1 MQDEGASAA
10 STAKADPNAAT
21 KKGLTVG
28 FLPKQVN
35 NPYFTSADKGGEAA
49 LTDLGS
55 KYKEVGPSS
64 ATDTAGQVSYVNTLT
79 QQQVNAMAVSAQ
91 DPGALCTALKQ
102 AMKND
107 IKVVTYDSDTK
118 ADCRNA
124 FVSQASAEDLGR
136 TEVQLLAEQIGY
148 KGEIAILSAAQ
159 TATNQNTWID
169 FMKDELKDPKYK
181 NIKLVKVAYG
191 NDDAQQSFQQTQGL
205 LQEYPNLKGIIS
217 PTTVGIKAAAQYLSG
232 SKYKG
237 KVKLTGLGT
246 PNDMRK
252 YVKNGTVEG
261 FELWDPSKLGALA
274 AQTAVALVSGQI
286 TGKEGETFKAERHH
300 VHHRQGRRDQP
311 RQADRVHRQEHRPVQ
326 LLVAERYFMQR
337 VCFLLKVRQDKL
349 AEYRERHA
357 AVWPEMLEALSAT
370 GWHNYSLFLRDDGL
384 LVGYLETEDFEAA
397 KAGMEAA
404 EVNARW
410 QAEMGEFFESLDGA
424 RPDEAMKPLTEVFH
438 LA

>member
-1 MQDEGASAA
+1 MRKSSIRRACAALAAGTSLALALTACGGTTKNNSKSDDAGAT
-10 STAKADPNAAT
+10 STAKADPNAAL

-35 NPYFTSADKGGEAA
+35 NPYFTSADKGGEKA
-49 LTDLGS
+49 LTELGS

-102 AMKND
+102 AMKNN

-118 ADCRNA
+118 PDCRNA

-136 TEVQLLAEQIGY
+136 TEVQLLAQQIGY
-148 KGEIAILSAAQ
+148 KGDIAILSAAQ
-159 TATNQNTWID
+159 TATNQNVWID
-169 FMKDELKDPKYK
+169 FMKKELADPKYK

-261 FELWDPSKLGALA
+261 FELWDPSKLGDLA
-274 AQTAVALVSGQI
+274 ARTAVALASGQI
-286 TGKEGETFKAERHH
+286 TGKEGETFKAGSTEYTIGKDG
-300 VHHRQGRRDQP
+300 VITLGKPTVFNAKNIDQ
-311 RQADRVHRQEHRPVQ
+311 
-326 LLVAERYFMQR
+326 FN
-337 VCFLLKVRQDKL
+337 F
-349 AEYRERHA
+349 
-357 AVWPEMLEALSAT
+357 
-370 GWHNYSLFLRDDGL
+370 
-384 LVGYLETEDFEAA
+384 
-397 KAGMEAA
+397 
-404 EVNARW
+404 
-410 QAEMGEFFESLDGA
+410 
-424 RPDEAMKPLTEVFH
+424 
-438 LA
+438 

>member
-1 MQDEGASAA
+1 MRRTSLRHACAAVAAVSSLALALTACGGTTKEDVKNESTGAAA
-10 STAKADPNAAT
+10 SGAKADPNAAL

-49 LTDLGS
+49 LKELGS
-55 KYKEVGPSS
+55 SYKEVGPSS
-64 ATDTAGQVSYVNTLT
+64 ATDTSGQVNYVNTLT
-79 QQQVNAMAVSAQ
+79 QQRVDAMAVSAQ
-91 DPGALCTALKQ
+91 DPGALCPALKQ

-107 IKVVTYDSDTK
+107 IKVVTYDSDTT

-169 FMKDELKDPKYK
+169 FMKEELKDPKYK
-181 NIKLVKVAYG
+181 DVKLVKVAYG
-191 NDDAQQSFQQTQGL
+191 DDDAQKSFQQTQGL

-252 YVKNGTVEG
+252 YVKNGTVDG
-261 FELWDPSKLGALA
+261 FELWDPAKLGELA
-274 AQTAVALVSGQI
+274 ARTAVALVSGQI
-286 TGKEGETFKAERHH
+286 TGKEGETFKA
-300 VHHRQGRRDQP
+300 GD
-311 RQADRVHRQEHRPVQ
+311 
-326 LLVAERYFMQR
+326 
-337 VCFLLKVRQDKL
+337 
-349 AEYRERHA
+349 
-357 AVWPEMLEALSAT
+357 
-370 GWHNYSLFLRDDGL
+370 
-384 LVGYLETEDFEAA
+384 
-397 KAGMEAA
+397 
-404 EVNARW
+404 
-410 QAEMGEFFESLDGA
+410 MGEYTIGKDGVISLG
-424 RPDEAMKPLTEVFH
+424 KPTVFDKKNIDQFNF
-438 LA
+438 

>member
-1 MQDEGASAA
+1 MRKSTLRRSCAALATATSLALALTACGGTTKKDVADEGASAA
-10 STAKADPNAAT
+10 TAGKADPNAAT

-35 NPYFTSADKGGEAA
+35 NPYFTSADKGGEKA
-49 LTDLGS
+49 LKELGS
-55 KYKEVGPSS
+55 SYKEVGPSS

-79 QQQVNAMAVSAQ
+79 QQQVDAMAVSAQ

-107 IKVVTYDSDTK
+107 IKVVTYDSDTTP
-118 ADCRNA
+118 DCRNA

-136 TEVQLLAEQIGY
+136 TEVQLLAKQIDY

-169 FMKDELKDPKYK
+169 FMKDELKKPEYK
-181 NIKLVKVAYG
+181 NMKLVKTAYG

-205 LQEYPNLKGIIS
+205 LQEHPNLKGIIS

-252 YVKNGTVEG
+252 YVKNGTVEA
-261 FELWDPSKLGALA
+261 FELWDPAKLGELA
-274 AQTAVALVSGQI
+274 ARTAVALSSGQI
-286 TGKEGETFKAERHH
+286 TGKEGETFKA
-300 VHHRQGRRDQP
+300 G
-311 RQADRVHRQEHRPVQ
+311 
-326 LLVAERYFMQR
+326 
-337 VCFLLKVRQDKL
+337 
-349 AEYRERHA
+349 
-357 AVWPEMLEALSAT
+357 S
-370 GWHNYSLFLRDDGL
+370 
-384 LVGYLETEDFEAA
+384 
-397 KAGMEAA
+397 
-404 EVNARW
+404 
-410 QAEMGEFFESLDGA
+410 MGEYTIGKDGVISLG
-424 RPDEAMKPLTEVFH
+424 KPTVFD
-438 LA
+438 AENIDQFNF

>member
-1 MQDEGASAA
+1 MRKSTVRRSCAALATATSLALALTACGGTTKKDVANEGASAA
-10 STAKADPNAAT
+10 TAGKADPGAEL

-35 NPYFTSADKGGEAA
+35 NPYFTSADKGGEKA
-49 LTDLGS
+49 LKELGS
-55 KYKEVGPSS
+55 SYKEVGPSS

-79 QQQVNAMAVSAQ
+79 QQQVDAMAVSAQ

-107 IKVVTYDSDTK
+107 IKVVTYDSDTT

-136 TEVQLLAEQIGY
+136 TEVQLLAKQLDY

-169 FMKDELKDPKYK
+169 FMKDELKKPEYK
-181 NIKLVKVAYG
+181 NMKLVKIAYG

-252 YVKNGTVEG
+252 YVKNGTVEA
-261 FELWDPSKLGALA
+261 FELWDPAKLGELA
-274 AQTAVALVSGQI
+274 ARTAVALSSGQI
-286 TGKEGETFKAERHH
+286 TGKEGETFKA
-300 VHHRQGRRDQP
+300 G
-311 RQADRVHRQEHRPVQ
+311 
-326 LLVAERYFMQR
+326 
-337 VCFLLKVRQDKL
+337 
-349 AEYRERHA
+349 
-357 AVWPEMLEALSAT
+357 S
-370 GWHNYSLFLRDDGL
+370 
-384 LVGYLETEDFEAA
+384 
-397 KAGMEAA
+397 
-404 EVNARW
+404 
-410 QAEMGEFFESLDGA
+410 MGEYTIGKDGVISLG
-424 RPDEAMKPLTEVFH
+424 KPTVFD
-438 LA
+438 AENIDQFNF

>member
-1 MQDEGASAA
+1 MRKSSLRRACAALAAVSSLALAATACGGTTKEDVKNESSGSAA
-10 STAKADPNAAT
+10 SAGKANPNAEL

-49 LTDLGS
+49 LKELGS
-55 KYKEVGPSS
+55 NYKEVGPSS
-64 ATDTAGQVSYVNTLT
+64 ATDTSGQVSYVNTLT
-79 QQQVNAMAVSAQ
+79 QQQVDAMAVSAQ

-102 AMKND
+102 AMSNG

-169 FMKDELKDPKYK
+169 YMKKELEDPKYK
-181 NIKLVKVAYG
+181 DMKLVKIAYG
-191 NDDAQQSFQQTQGL
+191 DDDAQKSFQQTQGL
-205 LQEYPNLKGIIS
+205 LQQYPNLKGIIS

-246 PNDMRK
+246 PNDMRS
-252 YVKNGTVEG
+252 YVKNGTVDG
-261 FELWDPSKLGALA
+261 FELWDPAKLGELA
-274 AQTAVALVSGQI
+274 ARAAVAMVSGQI
-286 TGKEGETFKAERHH
+286 TGKEGETFTAGDMGSFTIGKDGVISLGKPTVFDAKNI
-300 VHHRQGRRDQP
+300 DQ
-311 RQADRVHRQEHRPVQ
+311 
-326 LLVAERYFMQR
+326 YNF
-337 VCFLLKVRQDKL
+337 
-349 AEYRERHA
+349 
-357 AVWPEMLEALSAT
+357 
-370 GWHNYSLFLRDDGL
+370 
-384 LVGYLETEDFEAA
+384 
-397 KAGMEAA
+397 
-404 EVNARW
+404 
-410 QAEMGEFFESLDGA
+410 
-424 RPDEAMKPLTEVFH
+424 
-438 LA
+438 

>member
-1 MQDEGASAA
+1 MSLIPAGTRRLTIAVSVVASLALTATACGGGTTKDDVKNEGAGKATAA
-10 STAKADPNAAT
+10 GKADPGAAT

-35 NPYFTSADKGGEAA
+35 NPYFTSADKGGETA
-49 LTDLGS
+49 LKELGS
-55 KYKEVGPSS
+55 SYKEVGPSS

-79 QQQVNAMAVSAQ
+79 QQQVDAMAVSAQ

-107 IKVVTYDSDTK
+107 IKVVTYDSDTN
-118 ADCRNA
+118 AECRNA

-159 TATNQNTWID
+159 TATNQNTWIE

-181 NIKLVKVAYG
+181 DVKLVKVAYG
-191 NDDAQQSFQQTQGL
+191 DDDAQKSFQQTQGL
-205 LQEYPNLKGIIS
+205 LQEFPELKGIIS

-252 YVKNGTVEG
+252 YVKNGTVEA
-261 FELWDPSKLGALA
+261 FELWDPAKLGELA
-274 AQTAVALVSGQI
+274 ARTAVALVSGQI
-286 TGKEGETFKAERHH
+286 TGAEGETFKA
-300 VHHRQGRRDQP
+300 G
-311 RQADRVHRQEHRPVQ
+311 A
-326 LLVAERYFMQR
+326 
-337 VCFLLKVRQDKL
+337 
-349 AEYRERHA
+349 
-357 AVWPEMLEALSAT
+357 
-370 GWHNYSLFLRDDGL
+370 
-384 LVGYLETEDFEAA
+384 
-397 KAGMEAA
+397 
-404 EVNARW
+404 
-410 QAEMGEFFESLDGA
+410 MGEYTIGKDGVINLG
-424 RPDEAMKPLTEVFH
+424 KPTVFN
-438 LA
+438 AENIDQFDF

>member
-1 MQDEGASAA
+1 MRKSSLRRACVALAAVSSLALAATACGGTTKEDVKEESTGSAA
-10 STAKADPNAAT
+10 SAGKADPNAAI

-35 NPYFTSADKGGEAA
+35 NPYFTSADKGGEDA
-49 LTDLGS
+49 LKELGS
-55 KYKEVGPSS
+55 SYKEVGPSS
-64 ATDTAGQVSYVNTLT
+64 ATDTSGQVSYVNTLT
-79 QQQVNAMAVSAQ
+79 QQQVDAMAVSAQ

-169 FMKDELKDPKYK
+169 FMKEELKDAKYK
-181 NIKLVKVAYG
+181 DIKLVKVAYG

-261 FELWDPSKLGALA
+261 FELWDPAKLGELA
-274 AQTAVALVSGQI
+274 ARTAVALVSGQI
-286 TGKEGETFKAERHH
+286 TGKEGETFKA
-300 VHHRQGRRDQP
+300 G
-311 RQADRVHRQEHRPVQ
+311 A
-326 LLVAERYFMQR
+326 
-337 VCFLLKVRQDKL
+337 
-349 AEYRERHA
+349 
-357 AVWPEMLEALSAT
+357 
-370 GWHNYSLFLRDDGL
+370 
-384 LVGYLETEDFEAA
+384 
-397 KAGMEAA
+397 
-404 EVNARW
+404 
-410 QAEMGEFFESLDGA
+410 MGEFTIGKDGVINLG
-424 RPDEAMKPLTEVFH
+424 KPTVFNKGNIDQFDF
-438 LA
+438 

>member
-1 MQDEGASAA
+1 MRKSILRRSCAALATATSLALALTACGGTTKKDVANEGGSAA
-10 STAKADPNAAT
+10 TAGKADPNAAT

-35 NPYFTSADKGGEAA
+35 NPYFTSADRGGEKA
-49 LTDLGS
+49 LKELGS
-55 KYKEVGPSS
+55 SYKEVGPSS

-79 QQQVNAMAVSAQ
+79 QQQVDAMAVSAQ

-107 IKVVTYDSDTK
+107 IKVVTYDSDTTP
-118 ADCRNA
+118 DCRNA

-136 TEVQLLAEQIGY
+136 TEVQLLAKQIGY

-169 FMKDELKDPKYK
+169 FMKDELKKPEYK
-181 NIKLVKVAYG
+181 NIKLVKTAYG

-205 LQEYPNLKGIIS
+205 LQEFPNLKGIIS

-252 YVKNGTVEG
+252 YVKNGTVEA
-261 FELWDPSKLGALA
+261 FELWDPAKLGELA
-274 AQTAVALVSGQI
+274 ARTAVALSSGQI
-286 TGKEGETFKAERHH
+286 TGKEGETFKA
-300 VHHRQGRRDQP
+300 G
-311 RQADRVHRQEHRPVQ
+311 
-326 LLVAERYFMQR
+326 
-337 VCFLLKVRQDKL
+337 
-349 AEYRERHA
+349 
-357 AVWPEMLEALSAT
+357 S
-370 GWHNYSLFLRDDGL
+370 
-384 LVGYLETEDFEAA
+384 
-397 KAGMEAA
+397 
-404 EVNARW
+404 
-410 QAEMGEFFESLDGA
+410 MGEYTIGKDGVISLG
-424 RPDEAMKPLTEVFH
+424 KPTVFD
-438 LA
+438 AKNIDQFNF

>member
-1 MQDEGASAA
+1 MRKSTVRRSCAALATATSLALALTACGGTTKKDVANEGASAA
-10 STAKADPNAAT
+10 TDGKADPGAEL

-35 NPYFTSADKGGEAA
+35 NPYFTSADKGGEKA
-49 LTDLGS
+49 LKELGS
-55 KYKEVGPSS
+55 SYKEVGPSS

-79 QQQVNAMAVSAQ
+79 QQQVDAMAVSAQ

-107 IKVVTYDSDTK
+107 IKVVTYDSDTTP
-118 ADCRNA
+118 DCRNA

-136 TEVQLLAEQIGY
+136 TEVQLLAQQIDY

-169 FMKDELKDPKYK
+169 FMKDELKKPEYK
-181 NIKLVKVAYG
+181 NMKLVKIAYG

-252 YVKNGTVEG
+252 YVKNGTVEA
-261 FELWDPSKLGALA
+261 FELWDPAKLGELA
-274 AQTAVALVSGQI
+274 ARTAVALSSGQI
-286 TGKEGETFKAERHH
+286 TGKEGETFKA
-300 VHHRQGRRDQP
+300 
-311 RQADRVHRQEHRPVQ
+311 A
-326 LLVAERYFMQR
+326 
-337 VCFLLKVRQDKL
+337 
-349 AEYRERHA
+349 
-357 AVWPEMLEALSAT
+357 S
-370 GWHNYSLFLRDDGL
+370 
-384 LVGYLETEDFEAA
+384 
-397 KAGMEAA
+397 
-404 EVNARW
+404 
-410 QAEMGEFFESLDGA
+410 MGEYTIGKDGVISLG
-424 RPDEAMKPLTEVFH
+424 KPTVFD
-438 LA
+438 AKNIDQFNF

>member
-1 MQDEGASAA
+1 MRKSSLRRACAALAAVSSLALAATACGGTTKNDVKNESTGSAA
-10 STAKADPNAAT
+10 SAGKADPGAAL

-35 NPYFTSADKGGEAA
+35 NPYFTSADKGGEQA
-49 LTDLGS
+49 LTELGS

-102 AMKND
+102 AMENG
-107 IKVVTYDSDTK
+107 IKVVTYDSDTNPE
-118 ADCRNA
+118 CRNA
-124 FVSQASAEDLGR
+124 FVSQAGAEDLGR

-159 TATNQNTWID
+159 TATNQNTWIGY
-169 FMKDELKDPKYK
+169 MKDELKDPKYK
-181 NIKLVKVAYG
+181 NVKLVKIAYG

-205 LQEYPNLKGIIS
+205 LQEHPNLKGIIS

-252 YVKNGTVEG
+252 YIKNGTVDA
-261 FELWDPSKLGALA
+261 FELWDPARLGDLA
-274 AQTAVALVSGQI
+274 ARTAVALVSGQI
-286 TGKEGETFKAERHH
+286 TGKEGETFEAGSTSYTIGKDGVITLGKPTVFDSRNI
-300 VHHRQGRRDQP
+300 DQ
-311 RQADRVHRQEHRPVQ
+311 
-326 LLVAERYFMQR
+326 FN
-337 VCFLLKVRQDKL
+337 F
-349 AEYRERHA
+349 
-357 AVWPEMLEALSAT
+357 
-370 GWHNYSLFLRDDGL
+370 
-384 LVGYLETEDFEAA
+384 
-397 KAGMEAA
+397 
-404 EVNARW
+404 
-410 QAEMGEFFESLDGA
+410 
-424 RPDEAMKPLTEVFH
+424 
-438 LA
+438 

>member
-1 MQDEGASAA
+1 MRKSSLRRACAA
-10 STAKADPNAAT
+10 LAAGTSLALALTACGGTTKNNSKSDDTAATSTAKADPNAAL

-35 NPYFTSADKGGEAA
+35 NPYFTSADKGGETA
-49 LTDLGS
+49 LTELGS

-102 AMKND
+102 AMSNK

-118 ADCRNA
+118 PECRNA
-124 FVSQASAEDLGR
+124 FVSQASGEDLGR

-159 TATNQNTWID
+159 TATNQNVWID
-169 FMKDELKDPKYK
+169 FMKEELKDPKYK
-181 NIKLVKVAYG
+181 DIKLVKVAYG
-191 NDDAQQSFQQTQGL
+191 DDDAQKSFQQTQGL

-261 FELWDPSKLGALA
+261 FELWDPAKLGELA
-274 AQTAVALVSGQI
+274 ARTAVALASGQI
-286 TGKEGETFKAERHH
+286 TGKEGETFKAGAMGSFTIGKDG
-300 VHHRQGRRDQP
+300 VITLGKPTVFDAKNIDQ
-311 RQADRVHRQEHRPVQ
+311 
-326 LLVAERYFMQR
+326 FN
-337 VCFLLKVRQDKL
+337 F
-349 AEYRERHA
+349 
-357 AVWPEMLEALSAT
+357 
-370 GWHNYSLFLRDDGL
+370 
-384 LVGYLETEDFEAA
+384 
-397 KAGMEAA
+397 
-404 EVNARW
+404 
-410 QAEMGEFFESLDGA
+410 
-424 RPDEAMKPLTEVFH
+424 
-438 LA
+438 